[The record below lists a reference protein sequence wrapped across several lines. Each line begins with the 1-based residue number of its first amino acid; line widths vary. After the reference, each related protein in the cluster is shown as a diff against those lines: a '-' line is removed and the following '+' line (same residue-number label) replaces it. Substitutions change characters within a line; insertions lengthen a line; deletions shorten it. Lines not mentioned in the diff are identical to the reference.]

1 MMTCGFLLS
10 LGLLQDDSSSNQ
22 RLDKS
27 NIPFGTALEEC
38 SHLSQLCRSHTQ
50 ESYIA
55 GRAMPAVINGPG
67 QYRSLKYLDINK
79 C

>member
-22 RLDKS
+22 GLDKS
-27 NIPFGTALEEC
+27 NIPFGTTLEEC

-50 ESYIA
+50 ESYSWQSHA
-55 GRAMPAVINGPG
+55 SRN
-67 QYRSLKYLDINK
+67 
-79 C
+79 